1 MRQLPYARIAL
12 VLQGGGALGSYQ
24 AGVLEGLEEAGIQP
38 NWIAGISI
46 GALNTAIIAGN
57 PPGQRVEKLRA
68 FWEEICMPAYFAPI
82 PSAMLDFVSHSQGD
96 VRRAFSAFDAFRALF
111 EGQRGFFVPRMP
123 PAMLVTHSDP
133 STTSYYDT
141 KPLKATLEK
150 FADFDRINAREVR
163 VSVGAVNVR
172 TGNFVYFDNTDER
185 HGPLRPEHFMASGA
199 LPASFPAIE
208 IEGEFYWDGGLVS
221 NTPLTQVLSA
231 EPRLDTIAFQ
241 VDLWSAVGPLPVSL
255 NDVQERQKD
264 IQFSS
269 RSRMVTDMMRDS
281 QRQRRL
287 LREVLAQ
294 VPADVRARDP
304 WCQRAE
310 ESACA
315 RRTNV
320 IHLIYRDKEYEG
332 HFKDY
337 EFGLATMHSH
347 WSSGLEDFRRT
358 LTHDSWFELPPDGAE
373 FVTHDIHRKGH

>member
-123 PAMLVTHSDP
+123 PAMLVTHTDP

-199 LPASFPAIE
+199 LPASQLSCDRDRRRVLLGTNFGFPDFPHHDLKVVWE
-208 IEGEFYWDGGLVS
+208 DEERGGW
-221 NTPLTQVLSA
+221 T
-231 EPRLDTIAFQ
+231 
-241 VDLWSAVGPLPVSL
+241 GPLVLPQSMR
-255 NDVQERQKD
+255 ER
-264 IQFSS
+264 SNCS
-269 RSRMVTDMMRDS
+269 
-281 QRQRRL
+281 
-287 LREVLAQ
+287 
-294 VPADVRARDP
+294 
-304 WCQRAE
+304 
-310 ESACA
+310 
-315 RRTNV
+315 
-320 IHLIYRDKEYEG
+320 
-332 HFKDY
+332 
-337 EFGLATMHSH
+337 
-347 WSSGLEDFRRT
+347 
-358 LTHDSWFELPPDGAE
+358 
-373 FVTHDIHRKGH
+373 